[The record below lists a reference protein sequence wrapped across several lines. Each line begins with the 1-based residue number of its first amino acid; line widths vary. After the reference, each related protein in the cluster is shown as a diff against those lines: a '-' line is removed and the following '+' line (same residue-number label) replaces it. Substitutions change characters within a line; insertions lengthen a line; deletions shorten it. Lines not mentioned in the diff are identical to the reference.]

1 MYLGTLVTRSLTGTL
16 LLGSVAM
23 ICFGSSRTR
32 EIRVQNADEL
42 AELLDLHPF
51 EEISDF
57 QLTID
62 ATFTGVE
69 YRDGALY
76 STYDRAAPPTKR
88 LCPT

>member
-1 MYLGTLVTRSLTGTL
+1 MSLGTLITRTLSGTL

-32 EIRVQNADEL
+32 EIRLQSADEDFEIL
-42 AELLDLHPF
+42 ELYPF